1 MHLEPQNL
9 RTPGASDT
17 ATDTVSSGFGPIE
30 LMLSCQESGQGV
42 SECLHNDETRISTK
56 TRNRLGDQV
65 KEELAEV
72 KMSMIR
78 KRSQDD
84 NQKKTSQTM
93 T

>member
-1 MHLEPQNL
+1 
-9 RTPGASDT
+9 
-17 ATDTVSSGFGPIE
+17 
-30 LMLSCQESGQGV
+30 MLSCQESGQGA

-78 KRSQDD
+78 KRSHDD
-84 NQKKTSQTM
+84 NQEKTSQTIVIM